1 MKFPNKYFSIILLFL
16 FSLSFLLISCDDTL
30 TIDNVDNKIIPNSNV
45 SFASNIYPVLQV
57 KCAFTGCHAGSNPAG
72 GIDLT
77 TYANVTADPN
87 VVFPREPE
95 LSSLVWAIEHT
106 AGVPEMPPR
115 YSGIVL
121 TANQVQGIK
130 TWIKEGAL
138 NN

>member
-1 MKFPNKYFSIILLFL
+1 MKFLNNYFSIILLFL

-121 TANQVQGIK
+121 TPNQVQGIK